1 MPRLQPLA
9 ASDMTPE
16 QKRVGEIISSTRNG
30 LGGPFSVWVRAP
42 AIAEPANLL
51 HNTFRLHGK
60 LDRPLFE
67 MLILLVAHEFGAK
80 YVWTHHVGQALKA
93 GVARSTIDAIDGN
106 RVPEFTERRPRLV
119 YDLVGELLSTKT
131 LSDGSFKIGMD
142 VLGETLL
149 IELVSAVGFYS
160 TICLL
165 VNTFDVPPPSHSHHD
180 ATSA

>member
-1 MPRLQPLA
+1 MPRLQPLTTNA
-9 ASDMTPE
+9 MTPE
-16 QKRVGEIISSTRNG
+16 QKRVGEIISSTRKG

-51 HNTFRLHGK
+51 HNTFRLHGT
-60 LDRPLFE
+60 LDRRPFE

-93 GVARSTIDAIDGN
+93 GLPRSTITAIDED
-106 RVPEFTERRPRLV
+106 RVPDFPDWTERIV
-119 YDLVGELLSTKT
+119 YDLVRELLGTKS
-131 LSDGSFKIGMD
+131 LSQASFKTGMD
-142 VLGETLL
+142 VLAETRL

-165 VNTFDVPPPSHSHHD
+165 VNAFDVPPPEHGPEG
-180 ATSA
+180 